1 MGLLDSRRDL
11 FNFVTT
17 AKHIHQI
24 FQYNRTL
31 VLAVVIKNAL
41 PPEILHLAIAA
52 RKAADISKSWLAE
65 SDAGKLMK
73 QQKDFLDCYL
83 GSRVIVP
90 IARNDQT
97 LLDALY
103 KLWSCLD
110 HFSSLY
116 VTKCSSAARC
126 KLNLRPTASRKLSD
140 MESGRLQRAFLL
152 FELYR
157 RITPAHLS
165 QDNELEPLEQ
175 TCDFLKRLHPWQRE
189 EILSIEEFLVEVAK
203 DVVRSARDY
212 TRRQISGLAHELA
225 TRPGAILEPQPIRQI
240 ELFLDLRGVDPFWE
254 DYSANSRSLHYFA
267 ARGLPFMR
275 WLSCLSPSNQLDIV
289 IRLATERCEPSI
301 LECLHIRYDFVTS
314 DDVKSSKPD
323 RKDMQ
328 SGPSYGWKWAE
339 SHDLTTNYSKLLFRY
354 ELRKMGYCFWDAER
368 LSDHWDCSQPE
379 SFVTLLSEL
388 KLAPRSRDDDGEGW
402 KDQEPESGLHAMF
415 KGVSIPKDS
424 LNHYDKQLFVD
435 RLEDGRTFD
444 DDKMHPFPAPFSEL
458 EAEVFGFEY

>member
-1 MGLLDSRRDL
+1 MSSSILGSLPPELLTQVMGLLDSRRDL

-126 KLNLRPTASRKLSD
+126 RLNLRRTASRKLSD

-152 FELYR
+152 FEL
-157 RITPAHLS
+157 
-165 QDNELEPLEQ
+165 
-175 TCDFLKRLHPWQRE
+175 
-189 EILSIEEFLVEVAK
+189 
-203 DVVRSARDY
+203 
-212 TRRQISGLAHELA
+212 
-225 TRPGAILEPQPIRQI
+225 
-240 ELFLDLRGVDPFWE
+240 
-254 DYSANSRSLHYFA
+254 
-267 ARGLPFMR
+267 
-275 WLSCLSPSNQLDIV
+275 
-289 IRLATERCEPSI
+289 
-301 LECLHIRYDFVTS
+301 
-314 DDVKSSKPD
+314 
-323 RKDMQ
+323 
-328 SGPSYGWKWAE
+328 
-339 SHDLTTNYSKLLFRY
+339 
-354 ELRKMGYCFWDAER
+354 
-368 LSDHWDCSQPE
+368 
-379 SFVTLLSEL
+379 
-388 KLAPRSRDDDGEGW
+388 
-402 KDQEPESGLHAMF
+402 
-415 KGVSIPKDS
+415 
-424 LNHYDKQLFVD
+424 
-435 RLEDGRTFD
+435 
-444 DDKMHPFPAPFSEL
+444 
-458 EAEVFGFEY
+458 